1 MTVLQTHF
9 KEKIIFHVDMDAFY
23 ASVEQADHPDL
34 QGKPVIVGAD
44 PGKRGVVSAC
54 SYEARKFG
62 VHSAMP
68 ISQASRLCK
77 DGIFVP
83 VNMKRYQQ
91 VSRQIMKIFDDFTP
105 EKTQISIDEAF
116 LDMSGTEKLF
126 GPPENAARRIKERVH
141 AETGLTISIG
151 IAGNRLLAK
160 IASDYDKPDGLVEV
174 KKGEELAF
182 LEKIELKDIW
192 GLGKKTLLNLQ
203 DFNITTIRQLRQVNL
218 PMLQKIVGKS
228 GGTFLYNA
236 ARGIDPGIYTN
247 ETRNSSIS
255 SEITFG
261 TDTKDRE
268 GIRLI
273 LLDLADQIM
282 FRLME
287 HGYRGK
293 TIFIKIRYSN
303 FKTITAQTT
312 LSHSVRT
319 TDEIYNTALQ
329 LFEKKWDHVSTLR
342 LIGLGIS
349 SVEKESIPEQIQ
361 LFSDSEDQ
369 KSKVEKA
376 VLSLRTK
383 GRKITKA
390 SLMNKKTRY

>member
-1 MTVLQTHF
+1 MTVLQTHS

-77 DGIFVP
+77 NGIFVP

-126 GPPENAARRIKERVH
+126 GPAENAARRIKERVH

-151 IAGNRLLAK
+151 IAQNRLLAK

-192 GLGKKTLLNLQ
+192 GLGKKTLENLQ
-203 DFNITTIRQLRQVNL
+203 NFNITTIGQLRQIDL

-247 ETRNSSIS
+247 ETKNSSIS

-293 TIFIKIRYSN
+293 TIFIKIRYSD

-312 LSHSVRT
+312 LSYPVRT

-329 LFEKKWDHVSTLR
+329 LFEKKWDHESTLR